1 MAFKAGK
8 GAHVLID
15 GVAGSLVDVTAYADS
30 MSFPQPVDTIET
42 TTFGDTA
49 KDFIPG
55 LTDGGQFQISGPLD
69 VALGT
74 FVSGVKAAQ
83 AAGSSTSTVN
93 FSPGGS
99 VAGQIKVSCETY
111 ISAYDISVGVGG
123 RVEYS
128 STWQVTGAVTNGTW

>member
-1 MAFKAGK
+1 VAFQPGK
-8 GAHVLID
+8 NAHVLLD
-15 GVAGSLVDVTAYADS
+15 GVAGSLVNITGLADS
-30 MSFPQPVDTIET
+30 MSFPQPVDNVEVSV
-42 TTFGDTA
+42 FGTTA
-49 KDFIPG
+49 KQFVPG

-74 FVSGVKAAQ
+74 FVSAVKAAQ
-83 AAGSSTSTVN
+83 AAGSSTSTLN
-93 FSPGGS
+93 FSPAGS

-128 STWQVTGAVTNGTW
+128 ATYQITGAVTNATW

>member
-15 GVAGSLVDVTAYADS
+15 SIAGSLVDVTAYADS

-55 LTDGGQFQISGPLD
+55 LTDGGQFQVSGPLD

-74 FVSGVKAAQ
+74 FVAAIKAGQ
-83 AAGSSTSTVN
+83 SAGSATSTIN

-111 ISAYDISVGVGG
+111 ISAYDISVDVAG
-123 RVEYS
+123 RVNYS
-128 STWQVTGAVTNGTW
+128 STWQITGAVTNSTW

>member
-55 LTDGGQFQISGPLD
+55 LTDGGQFQISGPRD

>member
-1 MAFKAGK
+1 MAFKPGL

-15 GVAGSLVDVTAYADS
+15 SVAASPVNVSAYADS
-30 MSFPQPVDTIET
+30 MSFPQPVDQIET
-42 TTFGDTA
+42 TTFGDAA

-55 LTDGGQFQISGPLD
+55 LTDGGQFQMSGPLD

-74 FVSGVKAAQ
+74 FVAAIKAAQ
-83 AAGSSTSTVN
+83 AAGSATSTIT
-93 FSPGGS
+93 FSPAGS
-99 VAGQIKVSCETY
+99 VATQLKVSAETY

-128 STWQVTGAVTNGTW
+128 STWQITGAVTNSVW

>member
-1 MAFKAGK
+1 VAFQPGK
-8 GAHVLID
+8 GAHVLLD
-15 GVAGSLVDVTAYADS
+15 GVAGSLVNVSTYADS

-74 FVSGVKAAQ
+74 FVSAVKAAQ
-83 AAGSSTSTVN
+83 AVGSSTSTLN
-93 FSPGGS
+93 FSPAGS

-128 STWQVTGAVTNGTW
+128 ATYQITGAVTNATW

>member
-128 STWQVTGAVTNGTW
+128 ATYQITGAVTNATW